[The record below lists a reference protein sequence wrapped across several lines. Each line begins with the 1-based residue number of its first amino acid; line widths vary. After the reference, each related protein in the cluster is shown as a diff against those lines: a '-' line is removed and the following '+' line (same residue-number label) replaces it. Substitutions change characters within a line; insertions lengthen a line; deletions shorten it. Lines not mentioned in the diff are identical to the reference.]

1 MKRDRGVLIWLS
13 RCWYLLFYF
22 ESHLGFFGG
31 FESSP
36 QLKATLGAF
45 SLHRILYLEKIGC
58 LWHSCVWPAALLT
71 CSMEL
76 NVTSTENN
84 KDARGSR
91 LHFSC
96 YTLVFI
102 LVWAVVALLDWV
114 IVWLTLIV
122 FIGSLWIFILRSKCF
137 LWVFVRLCFIQVPFI
152 TSSVCTGWSIV

>member
-45 SLHRILYLEKIGC
+45 SLTGSCIWRRLGAV
-58 LWHSCVWPAALLT
+58 WHSCVWPAALLT

-102 LVWAVVALLDWV
+102 LVCAVVALLEWV

-122 FIGSLWIFILRSKCF
+122 FGLRSKFF
-137 LWVFVRLCFIQVPFI
+137 LWVFVRLCFIQVPCI
-152 TSSVCTGWSIV
+152 TFSVCTGWSIV